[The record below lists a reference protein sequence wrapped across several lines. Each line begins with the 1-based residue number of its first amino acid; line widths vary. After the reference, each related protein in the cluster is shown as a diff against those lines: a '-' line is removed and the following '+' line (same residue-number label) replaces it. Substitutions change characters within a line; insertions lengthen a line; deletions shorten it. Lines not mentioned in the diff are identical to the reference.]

1 MRRLLGQGAIHCG
14 RLARR
19 LLTVLL
25 SLSVLT
31 AVLLTGLV
39 WRLSQGPLELAWLVE
54 RIERL
59 VNERESPTRVTVG
72 SAALT
77 WEGFQHGLTSPL
89 DLRLTDIT
97 VSDPGRGE
105 RITIP
110 RVDMLLSV
118 HHLLRLRLVPTAI
131 EVDGPQ
137 FTLIRAVDGT
147 ISLDIG
153 ALQETAETMPAPSA
167 SGGGQNLLRDL
178 AEPMGADGGNDLY
191 THLRVV
197 RIRGAS
203 VSLRDQAMR
212 ATWRLSQADIELRR
226 RPNGG
231 ADGSATMILALG
243 KERPTLSVTV
253 TLQPG
258 TGGARLALSLT
269 PVTPAALAG
278 VAPELAVLSRI
289 EAPLAISADIEADSS
304 LRPSTGS
311 VHVSLGAGQ
320 VQIGDAPV
328 SLRDA
333 ALRAT
338 ISANSVTVEALSMA
352 VQTRDAQTTVLR
364 GSGKALRRGDEI
376 IASATIG
383 FDRARFADL
392 NVLWPTGTVVNAR
405 DWFLENVTTGVA
417 TEARVNLELAAR
429 SDLSNIRVVRVSGGL
444 EADDLTVHWLRPIA
458 PLERGRARLNFLD
471 EDSLEI
477 LIASA
482 RQKAGLR
489 GGILNATGGRVIITG
504 LSVKD
509 QFMTVEADI
518 ASSVPAALDLLREP
532 RLGLLDKQKI
542 DFKDPSG
549 DAAIR
554 MRVFF
559 PLEMKLRVEDVEA
572 KVTAKLSRLRLA
584 ALVAGRDIDQGEI
597 DLDATNAGMTI
608 KGRAQL
614 AAIGV
619 QIDGNMDFREG
630 PPGQVQRRASVTGKA
645 SAKQLAAAGL
655 DGEDWLAGDVTGTA
669 VWSERRNGTADITI
683 EADLAQAEVL
693 VPPLLWSKPIGKP
706 ARGSGRVVLVRDQM
720 RTIER
725 VSIDGERLSFRGTL
739 DCVEN
744 RIATVRID
752 RAQFGRNDV
761 RGTIRL
767 PARQPISVELTGT
780 IDADAKLQEREAK
793 PDPDAQPGKPWLINS
808 QFDQV
813 FLAHGKVASR
823 VMARGNYDGRV
834 FPALTLG
841 GLVGA
846 DKPFRMDIS
855 GPRGQ
860 RKLNVQAE
868 DAGALLLGLDLIKT
882 MEGGTLSVTG
892 TFDDSRADRRL
903 TGTARVND
911 FRARGSVGLAKL
923 LQAMTLYGLVDV
935 LRGPGIGFTELIAPF
950 HKDDRQIVLNDARAI
965 SPSLGITAKGTLTP
979 HDDRIDVEGTIV
991 PAYFFNSL
999 LGHIPLVGKLFSP
1012 ETGGGVFAAR
1022 YVVRGSLGDP
1032 SVLVNPLSALTPGF
1046 LREIFGIF

>member
-19 LLTVLL
+19 ILTLLL

-54 RIERL
+54 NVERM
-59 VNERESPTRVTVG
+59 VNGQGSPTRVTVG
-72 SAALT
+72 GAALT
-77 WEGFQHGLTSPL
+77 WEGFQHGLSSPL

-97 VSDPGRGE
+97 VSDQGRGQ
-105 RITIP
+105 RVTIP
-110 RVDMLLSV
+110 RVDVLLSV
-118 HHLLRLRLVPTAI
+118 HHLLRFRLVPKAI

-137 FTLIRAVDGT
+137 FTLVRATDGT

-153 ALQETAETMPAPSA
+153 TLQETAETMPAPSP
-167 SGGGQNLLRDL
+167 SGGGQDLLRDL
-178 AEPMGADGGNDLY
+178 AEPMGAEGGNDLY
-191 THLRVV
+191 THLRTV

-212 ATWRLSQADIELRR
+212 ATWQLSKADIELHRH
-226 RPNGG
+226 PDGG
-231 ADGSATMILALG
+231 ADGAATMILALG
-243 KERPTLSVTV
+243 QERPTLAATA

-258 TGGARLALSLT
+258 AGGARLALSLT

-289 EAPLAISADIEADSS
+289 EAPLAISADIEADPS
-304 LRPSTGS
+304 LRPRAGS

-333 ALRAT
+333 TMRAT
-338 ISANSVTVEALSMA
+338 IGADSVTVDALTMT
-352 VQTRDAQTTVLR
+352 VQTRDAQTTVMR
-364 GSGKALRRGDEI
+364 GSGKAMRRGDEI

-392 NVLWPTGTVVNAR
+392 TMLWPTGAVPNAR

-429 SDLSNIRVVRVSGGL
+429 SDLSNLRVVRVSGGL
-444 EADDLTVHWLRPIA
+444 DADDLTVHWLRPIV

-471 EDSLEI
+471 SDNLEV
-477 LIASA
+477 LITNA
-482 RQKAGLR
+482 RQKAGPR
-489 GGILNATGGRVIITG
+489 GGILTASGGRVVITG
-504 LSVKD
+504 LSAKD

-518 ASSVPAALDLLREP
+518 TGSVPAALDLLREP

-542 DFKDPSG
+542 EFKDPSG

-554 MRVFF
+554 MRIFF

-619 QIDGNMDFREG
+619 QIDGTMDFREG
-630 PPGQVQRRASVTGKA
+630 PPSQVQRRASITGKA

-655 DGEDWLAGDVTGTA
+655 DGEDWLSGDVTGTA
-669 VWSERRNGTADITI
+669 VWSERRNGTADIAI
-683 EADLAQAEVL
+683 EADLAQAELL
-693 VPPLLWSKPIGKP
+693 VPPLLWSKPVGRT
-706 ARGSGRVVLVRDQM
+706 ARGTGRVLLVRDQM

-725 VSIDGERLSFRGTL
+725 VTIDGERLSFRGTL
-739 DCVEN
+739 DCAEN

-767 PARQPISVELTGT
+767 PARQPVSVELTGT
-780 IDADAKLQEREAK
+780 IDAEAKLQERAAK
-793 PDPDAQPGKPWLINS
+793 PDPDGQPTKPWSINS

-813 FLAHGKVASR
+813 FLAHGKIASR
-823 VMARGNYDGRV
+823 VMARGNYDGRI
-834 FPALTLG
+834 FPALTVG
-841 GLVGA
+841 GLLGM

-860 RKLNVQAE
+860 RRLNVHGE
-868 DAGALLLGLDLIKT
+868 DAGALLQGLDLIKT
-882 MEGGTLSVTG
+882 MEGGTLGVTG
-892 TFDDSRADRRL
+892 TFDDSRADHRL
-903 TGTARVND
+903 TGTARVTD

-950 HKDDRQIVLNDARAI
+950 QKDDHQIVLNDARAM
-965 SPSLGITAKGTLTP
+965 SPSLGLTAKGTLIP
-979 HDDRIDVEGTIV
+979 HEDRIDVEGTIV

-1022 YVVRGSLGDP
+1022 YGVRGSLGDP
-1032 SVLVNPLSALTPGF
+1032 SILVNPLSALTPGF